1 MTRQNERGITSN
13 FDVDA
18 VLARLRRIND
28 AYPEGTP
35 EDEALRIAAVA
46 LLYVRETQKL
56 DDYRE
61 FFRSFYTPAIDYIT
75 VDQTFT
81 TQEDA
86 DLWLAGGTA
95 REGDRVRIAGLGFR
109 VIPQREGQGL
119 RFLRSPLP
127 EELMK
132 KFPPDSP

>member
-1 MTRQNERGITSN
+1 MHYDSN

-18 VLARLRRIND
+18 VLDHLRRVNET
-28 AYPEGTP
+28 YPEGTP
-35 EDEALRIAAVA
+35 EDEALRVAAVA

-56 DDYRE
+56 GDYRE
-61 FFRSFYTPAIDYIT
+61 FFRSFYTPAIDSIT

-81 TQEDA
+81 TQEEA
-86 DLWLAGGTA
+86 DLWLVGGTA
-95 REGDRVRIAGLGFR
+95 REGERVRIAGLGFR
-109 VIPQREGQGL
+109 VIPQRNGQGL

-132 KFPPDSP
+132 KFPPGSS

>member
-1 MTRQNERGITSN
+1 MIYNSN

-18 VLARLRRIND
+18 ILDHLRRVNET
-28 AYPEGTP
+28 YPEGTP

-56 DDYRE
+56 GDYRE
-61 FFRSFYTPAIDYIT
+61 FFRSFYTPAIDSIT

-81 TQEDA
+81 TQEEA

-95 REGDRVRIAGLGFR
+95 REGERVRIAGLGFR
-109 VIPQREGQGL
+109 VIPQRNGQGL

-132 KFPPDSP
+132 KFPPGSP